1 MKIRRFIA
9 LVLIAAI
16 LGGGSSVRP
25 QVVRHHSAQSVS
37 DAY

>member
-1 MKIRRFIA
+1 MTRRFIA

-25 QVVRHHSAQSVS
+25 QVVTGRHQSSLSVS
-37 DAY
+37 